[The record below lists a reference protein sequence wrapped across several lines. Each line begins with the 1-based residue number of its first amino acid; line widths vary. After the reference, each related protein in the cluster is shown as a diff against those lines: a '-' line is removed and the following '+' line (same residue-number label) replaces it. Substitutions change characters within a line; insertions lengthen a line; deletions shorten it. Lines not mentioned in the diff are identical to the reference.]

1 MHEMSLAEGVIGVVE
16 DALAKQPE
24 TAGREVVRVVRLE
37 IGRLA
42 AVELEALRFSFDVIK
57 QGTVADGAVLEV
69 IDVPG
74 AAWCMKCCDTVPIA
88 QRGDGC
94 PACGSHQLQ
103 VTAGDELRVK
113 DIELAPEAAGAV
125 AG

>member
-1 MHEMSLAEGVIGVVE
+1 MHEMSLAEGVIGVVK
-16 DALAKQPE
+16 DALAGE
-24 TAGREVVRVVRLE
+24 RRDGCSCSVRSVRLE

-42 AVELEALRFSFDVIK
+42 AVELEALRFSFDVVK
-57 QGTVADGAVLEV
+57 QGTVAASAALEV

-74 AAWCMKCCDTVPIA
+74 AAWCMQCCTTVPVE

-94 PACGSHQLQ
+94 PVCGSHQLQ

-113 DIELAPEAAGAV
+113 DIELAG
-125 AG
+125 